1 MDPCSV
7 YNLKAPSCSLLLSVF
22 MVSELL
28 VLSLVAWLFVFLKI
42 FKSACAYCKNKLR
55 AELSVVEKRT
65 CHACSASVVVET
77 LV

>member
-1 MDPCSV
+1 M
-7 YNLKAPSCSLLLSVF
+7 
-22 MVSELL
+22 L
-28 VLSLVAWLFVFLKI
+28 VLSLVALLFVFLKI
-42 FKSACAYCKNKLR
+42 FKSAYAYCKNKLR